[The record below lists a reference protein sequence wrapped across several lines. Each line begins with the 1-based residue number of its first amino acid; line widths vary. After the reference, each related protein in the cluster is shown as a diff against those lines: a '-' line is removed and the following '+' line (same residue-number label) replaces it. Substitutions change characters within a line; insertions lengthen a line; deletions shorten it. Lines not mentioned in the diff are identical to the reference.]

1 MANSSKAFL
10 RSRESAARVSNE
22 ELFFD
27 LVYVF
32 FVTQLSHYLLEHLTL
47 TGALQTLVM
56 WFAVWLGWQYTAWT
70 TNWFDPGSL
79 ATRGALFSIM
89 LVALVMASA
98 LPEAFGE
105 RGLVFALCFAV
116 IQVGRTT
123 CMLLAAGRGSP
134 LAPNF
139 RRILAWNCV
148 AAVFWIGGAFA
159 PPEQRLAIWF
169 VGALVEYVAPMFGL
183 AFPGLGRSSTAEW
196 TIDGGHLAERCQLFV
211 IVALGESIL
220 ASGVAFGHQ
229 HAWHAPQLASFAVGF
244 VGSVAMWWMYFD
256 TSSKDAAHV
265 IEHSSDPGRIG
276 ARFHYTHVVLLA
288 GIIVSAVADEL
299 VIADGAHHAQWAQV
313 GALLGG
319 PAIYLFGNALFKRVV
334 YGFLPQ
340 SHIGGLVALALL
352 AFAAPHLTVF
362 ALGTATT
369 VVMVV
374 VAVLES
380 IWRRRG
386 ARRAAQRE
394 GAAR

>member
-1 MANSSKAFL
+1 MALL
-10 RSRESAARVSNE
+10 RSRETAARVSNE

-47 TGALQTLVM
+47 LGALQTLVM

-70 TNWFDPGSL
+70 TNWFDPGAL
-79 ATRGALFSIM
+79 ATRGVLFSIM

-98 LPEAFGE
+98 LPDAFGE
-105 RGLVFALCFAV
+105 RGLVFAVCFAV
-116 IQVGRTT
+116 IQVGRTA

-134 LAPNF
+134 LVPNF
-139 RRILAWNCV
+139 RRILAWNCT
-148 AAVFWIGGAFA
+148 AAVFWIAGGLA
-159 PPEQRLAIWF
+159 EGELRLLLWLIGVLA
-169 VGALVEYVAPMFGL
+169 EYVSPMFGL

-196 TIDGGHLAERCQLFV
+196 TVDGGHLAERCQLFV
-211 IVALGESIL
+211 IVALGESVL
-220 ASGVAFGHQ
+220 ATGVAFGHH
-229 HAWHAPQLASFAVGF
+229 HAWHLGDVLSFVVGF
-244 VGSVAMWWMYFD
+244 VGSLAMWWMYFD
-256 TSSKDAAHV
+256 TSSKHAAHV
-265 IEHSSDPGRIG
+265 IEHASDPGGIG
-276 ARFHYTHVVLLA
+276 AKFHYTHVILVA

-299 VIADGAHHAQWAQV
+299 VIADGSHHATWAQA

-352 AFAAPHLTVF
+352 VGAVPHLSIF
-362 ALGTATT
+362 ALGAATT
-369 VVMVV
+369 LVMVV

-380 IWRRRG
+380 VWRRQGARGNTPRG
-386 ARRAAQRE
+386 AAH
-394 GAAR
+394 